1 MNSKQVFHNAKWI
14 IICKLVQSLL
24 QLVVGMLC
32 ARYLGPSD
40 YGLINYAAS
49 ITAFALP
56 LMKLGFDATMVYELV
71 AEPEKEREIMGTS
84 LLLNIVSSI
93 LCIGGVAA
101 FVSVVNAGEPI
112 VLLVCLLH
120 SSSVFFAAVEMVQ
133 YWFQYKLMS
142 KYPSVVMLLAYVVVS
157 AYRIVLLITGK
168 SVYWFALTNSIDFGL
183 IGAALVFLYL
193 KKGSGFSF
201 SWARAK
207 QMLNKSKHYI
217 LAALM
222 VTVIQNTDHVML
234 TNLID
239 ESENGLYSAAITCV
253 STVQFVYIAIIDSFR
268 PLILSAKN
276 ENTAEYQNNI
286 SRLYSIIS
294 YMSIAQAVL
303 FCLFAKPI
311 IWLLYGEAYFGAI
324 PVLRILVWYF
334 LFSAMGTV
342 RNIWILAEQKQ
353 RYLWIIN
360 LSGALFN
367 VALNGVMIPLW
378 GASGAAAASLLTQC
392 FANFILGFILKPIRE
407 NNRLMLRGLHPRFFA
422 DGLKRTVQLV
432 LKRGK

>member
-56 LMKLGFDATMVYELV
+56 LMKLGFDAIMVYELV
-71 AEPEKEREIMGTS
+71 AEPEKEREIMGTA
-84 LLLNIVSSI
+84 LLLNILSSI

-120 SSSVFFAAVEMVQ
+120 SSSVFFAALEMVQ

-183 IGAALVFLYL
+183 IGVALVFLYL

-268 PLILSAKN
+268 PVILSAKN